1 MVAWNDGV
9 AVASVMVRCLYV
21 ICTRIAW
28 AIVEQSRVE
37 YVCSFVL
44 DTVQSR

>member
-1 MVAWNDGV
+1 MVGWNDDV
-9 AVASVMVRCLYV
+9 AVVSVMVRCLYI
-21 ICTRIAW
+21 ICTRIGW
-28 AIVEQSRVE
+28 ARVEQSRVE